1 MSCTTNVCG
10 AGLFGGDGDGG
21 GPVTPGDPDNNITVS
36 ARQVAGGILVTWTYP
51 TINPHAVA
59 HTLVYRSTTNEF
71 TGAVQAGIASGSSYN
86 DQLSPTT
93 DTEYFYWIRLVA
105 VSGTIGARIG
115 PASAIA
121 RPRGDDTLEDLT
133 ARIDEGVLA
142 TALRSEIDKIS
153 LNYAAIIQEVD
164 NRLASNKA
172 LADALSIINARTDE
186 VETFVVDEV
195 TQRKNGDDA
204 LVTKFNLLAAANA
217 NNSALIVEERNARVT
232 ADSAFSQI
240 QTTLNSQVNHPVTG
254 LPATRATL
262 INDYYTKSGTNEAIA
277 AANLTLNSVVF
288 NPSTGLAATRSLLIN
303 DYYTKSG
310 TNSAISSATLGLV
323 SQTGLNN
330 ALGAYTSTAALQN
343 AYYTKADTN
352 SAIASATLNLATKT
366 QLANYTTTADLQ
378 INYYTKTAA
387 NSAIS
392 QAITTIQVTGPQGG
406 TVALQQAMT
415 AQYGLNNQYSA
426 LYTMKLSNNGLIGGF
441 GLYNDGITVEAGFD
455 VDRFWL
461 GRTNYDKVK
470 PFVMDNGVVYIN
482 EARIKNAYIDTLMI
496 AGGAI
501 TAMRSSEGSSG
512 TVSPGGNVQAV
523 STGISLPSG
532 ASGVIIIP
540 SVQMIGAGS
549 GTSIVMYV
557 QRHDGKLLA
566 GRAVSVQDGFYG
578 SYTSAY
584 FDDYPV
590 YGYNGYYLVLTNP
603 TSGPGSNKT
612 TNYSAPTITVMGG
625 KR

>member
-10 AGLFGGDGDGG
+10 AGLFGGSGGGGDGGGGG
-21 GPVTPGDPDNNITVS
+21 GPVTPGDPDNNVTVA

-59 HTLVYRSTTNEF
+59 HTLVYRNTVNEF

-86 DQLSPTT
+86 DQLNPTT

-105 VSGTIGARIG
+105 ISGSVGARIG

-121 RPRGDDTLEDLT
+121 RPRGDDTLEDIT
-133 ARIDEGVLA
+133 GRIDEGVLA
-142 TALRSEIDKIS
+142 TALRSDIDKIS

-172 LADALSIINARTDE
+172 LADALSIINDRTEE
-186 VETFVVDEV
+186 VETFVVEEI

-217 NNSALIVEERNARVT
+217 NNSALIVEERTARVT
-232 ADSAFSQI
+232 ADTAFSQV

-262 INDYYTKSGTNEAIA
+262 INDYYTKAGTNEAIA

-303 DYYTKSG
+303 DYYTKAG

-323 SQTGLNN
+323 SQTGLNT
-330 ALGAYTSTAALQN
+330 ALGAYTTTAALQN
-343 AYYTKADTN
+343 SYYTKADTN
-352 SAIASATLNLATKT
+352 SAISSATLNLATKT
-366 QLANYTTTADLQ
+366 ELNNYATTADLQ
-378 INYYTKTAA
+378 VNYYTKTEA
-387 NSAIS
+387 NYAMS
-392 QAITTIQVTGPQGG
+392 QAITTVQVTGPTGG

-415 AQYGLNNQYSA
+415 AQYHLNNQYSA

-441 GLYNDGITVEAGFD
+441 GLYNDGISVEAGFD

-461 GRTNYDKVK
+461 GRTNNDKVK
-470 PFVMDNGVVYIN
+470 PFVMENGVVYIN
-482 EARIKNAYIDTLMI
+482 EARIKTAYIDTLML
-496 AGGAI
+496 ANEAATQSLNTTGYSGYASVSFTVPNGQYWEVLT
-501 TAMRSSEGSSG
+501 TASYDGSSRS
-512 TVSPGGNVQAV
+512 TETPWTNVYRLTGIQDAQV
-523 STGISLPSG
+523 PALIVGSTGGESDNALFRVPPITRVGIYG
-532 ASGVIIIP
+532 A
-540 SVQMIGAGS
+540 GAGS
-549 GTSIVMYV
+549 HTIEASAGGGV
-557 QRHDGKLLA
+557 QIR
-566 GRAVSVQDGFYG
+566 
-578 SYTSAY
+578 
-584 FDDYPV
+584 
-590 YGYNGYYLVLTNP
+590 LVLF
-603 TSGPGSNKT
+603 
-612 TNYSAPTITVMGG
+612 IR